1 MEEYKAFYKTKI
13 GIIRITYSDK
23 ISKIEL
29 VENIDGADNKNN
41 FTDEIIFE
49 INEYL
54 EGKRETFD
62 FYKQLKLQGTDF
74 QLKVWEELKKIPY
87 GYTKTYKEIAQ
98 AIGRPKAIRAVANAI
113 GKNPIM
119 IIIPCHRVIGSDGK
133 LRGYAYGVD
142 IKKRLLEIEKSSCNK
157 MN

>member
-1 MEEYKAFYKTKI
+1 MKEYTAFYKTKI
-13 GIIRITYSDK
+13 GIIS
-23 ISKIEL
+23 ISYDEKVRKVGL
-29 VENIDGADNKNN
+29 VEDIKGENN
-41 FTDEIIFE
+41 TNSLTDKLISE

-54 EGKRETFD
+54 TENRKSFD
-62 FYKQLKLQGTDF
+62 IYDQIKLKGTEF
-74 QLKVWEELKKIPY
+74 QIKVWEEIRNIPY
-87 GYTKTYKEIAQ
+87 GETRTYKEIAQ
-98 AIGRPKAIRAVANAI
+98 AIEKPKAIRAVASAI

-133 LRGYAYGVD
+133 MHGYAYGLD

>member
-1 MEEYKAFYKTKI
+1 MKEYTAFYKTKI
-13 GIIRITYSDK
+13 GIIS
-23 ISKIEL
+23 ISYDEKVRKVGL
-29 VENIDGADNKNN
+29 VEDIKGKNN
-41 FTDEIIFE
+41 TNSLTDKLISE

-54 EGKRETFD
+54 TENRKSFD
-62 FYKQLKLQGTDF
+62 IYDQIKLKGTEF
-74 QLKVWEELKKIPY
+74 QIKVWEEIRNIPY
-87 GYTKTYKEIAQ
+87 GETRTYKEIAQ
-98 AIGRPKAIRAVANAI
+98 AIEKPKAIRAVASAI

-133 LRGYAYGVD
+133 MHGYAYGLD

>member
-62 FYKQLKLQGTDF
+62 FYKQLKAQGTDF

-98 AIGRPKAIRAVANAI
+98 AIGKPKAIRAVANAI